1 MKIKGIAKRWR
12 FPDSSEKQLSVMLQ
26 SGVRDLVKRLR
37 DRTKSMKF
45 DASSEEINTAESD
58 AESLADQLVSAIV
71 AALPALALQIYRFNR
86 KQWVI
91 VAISAGGKDNLSVR
105 LLQALEDNYVEAWEN
120 ELRLQWQ
127 DMAEQSVRQLFGN
140 IIADWSSKIRQG
152 NFSSQTDGQVKE
164 MAEQR
169 FVVYRGWAKNRAS
182 GIVGAWN
189 SRLMRQRLQDAGVS
203 HYFWR
208 GIMDDRERPKHVSWE
223 GKRISLDDI
232 HVFPG
237 EEYGC
242 RCWAVPDFSTNQE
255 NDQ

>member
-1 MKIKGIAKRWR
+1 MIIKGIAKKWR

-37 DRTKSMKF
+37 DRTRAMKF
-45 DASSEEINTAESD
+45 DATSEEINTAESD
-58 AESLADQLVSAIV
+58 AESLADQLISAIV

-86 KQWVI
+86 KQWI
-91 VAISAGGKDNLSVR
+91 LVAISAGGKDNLSIR
-105 LLQALEDNYVEAWEN
+105 LLQTLGDNYRESWED
-120 ELRLQWQ
+120 ELQRQWE
-127 DMAEQSVRQLFGN
+127 DMAEQSVRKMFDN

-152 NFSSQTDGQVKE
+152 NFSSQTDAQVRE

-189 SRLMRQRLQDAGVS
+189 SRLMRQRLQDAGVT

-232 HVFPG
+232 HPFPG

-255 NDQ
+255 N